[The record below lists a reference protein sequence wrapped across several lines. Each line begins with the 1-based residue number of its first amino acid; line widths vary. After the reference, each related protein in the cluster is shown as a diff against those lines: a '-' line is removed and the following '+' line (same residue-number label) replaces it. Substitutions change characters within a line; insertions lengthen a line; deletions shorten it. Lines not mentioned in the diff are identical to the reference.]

1 MHYTDEYN
9 VVPFERDC
17 PIEFVRRGIIIKYI
31 PEEQQLTLQ
40 IRFRKLKGR
49 EELEPQFRLRSIK
62 ISPLDSEDERIPLHS
77 DITVF
82 GKTIYV
88 INLDANSVELNDRSV
103 VSPND
108 VITEFRRLYN

>member
-1 MHYTDEYN
+1 MHYADEYN

-49 EELEPQFRLRSIK
+49 EELEPQFRLQSIK
-62 ISPLDSEDERIPLHS
+62 ISPLDKDERIPLHS

-103 VSPND
+103 VSSND